1 MNFVGIRD
9 LRNDSSRVLSE
20 LGNNQEIILTNGG
33 KPVALITAVSESTLE
48 NTLKAIR
55 QALATQAVNRM
66 QNAAMKMENRVTEEE
81 IEAEILAVRR
91 ERKA

>member
-1 MNFVGIRD
+1 MKFVGIRD

-20 LGNNQEIILTNGG
+20 LGNNQEIILTNSG

-55 QALATQAVNRM
+55 QAMAIQAVNRM

-91 ERKA
+91 KRKA

>member
-1 MNFVGIRD
+1 MKFVGIRD

>member
-33 KPVALITAVSESTLE
+33 KRVAHITAVSESTLE

>member
-1 MNFVGIRD
+1 MKFVGIRD

-20 LGNNQEIILTNGG
+20 LGNNQEIILTNSG

-55 QALATQAVNRM
+55 QAMATQAVNRM

-91 ERKA
+91 KRKA